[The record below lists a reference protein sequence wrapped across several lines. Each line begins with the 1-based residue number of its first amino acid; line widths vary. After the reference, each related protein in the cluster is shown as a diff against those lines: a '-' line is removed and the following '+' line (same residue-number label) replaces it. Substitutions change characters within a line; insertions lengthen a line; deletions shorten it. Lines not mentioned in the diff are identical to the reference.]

1 VFQKRPPFLNN
12 FVKHQPIL
20 MIFGKFNPE
29 KVRQTAPASH
39 ARCSHFTLG
48 NPEKVKSVLKMR
60 SAAEIG
66 HFFET
71 QCMYVCVCLFGA
83 TASPAET
90 AQPM

>member
-1 VFQKRPPFLNN
+1 
-12 FVKHQPIL
+12 

-39 ARCSHFTLG
+39 ARCRSG
-48 NPEKVKSVLKMR
+48 KVKSVLKMR

-71 QCMYVCVCLFGA
+71 QCMYVCVSVWRNRESCRNGSTDVIRFKRC
-83 TASPAET
+83 
-90 AQPM
+90 